1 MTALAV
7 IDKFKQELKLMQ
19 PHFAATLPR
28 SVSPEKFEAIVIA
41 AVSSNPKL
49 LECDRRTLWNACRQ
63 GAELGLSLNP
73 TLGEADILPVYNA
86 KSGKSDAQFRPR
98 YKGLM
103 KLATKSGEVT
113 SIRSVLVYENDVF
126 EVIEGLRPDIIHKPA
141 RGDRGEMTH
150 VYCVWNLKSQS
161 DPQFEVMD
169 REQVYKIRGRSSSKT
184 REGKVVGP
192 WVTDE
197 PEMWRKTVVRRA
209 SKYMPITCDDFQRAV
224 AVDNIAEGGGEFDI
238 TEEGEVI
245 DVTPIQDDEQE
256 YGTQVEDIEAS
267 IEDEPPV
274 EPAKPAAR
282 KKAAPAPAAAL
293 VDFGP
298 TDTWQTWCL
307 KAGNAVKALPKP
319 ERAAWGEAHEAMLV
333 EAHEVA
339 AKAVK
344 RIRELIAG
352 SD

>member
-7 IDKFKQELKLMQ
+7 IDQFKQELRLLQ

-28 SVSPEKFEAIVIA
+28 SVSPERFEAIVVA

-73 TLGEADILPVYNA
+73 TLGEADILPVWNS
-86 KSGKSDAQFRPR
+86 KTSKNDAQFRPR

-113 SIRSVLVYENDVF
+113 SIRSVLVHENDVF
-126 EVIEGLRPDIIHKPA
+126 EVVEGLRPDIIHKPS
-141 RGDRGEMTH
+141 RGDRGQMTH

-161 DPQFEVMD
+161 EPQFEVMD

-184 REGKVVGP
+184 REGKIVGP
-192 WVTDE
+192 WVSDE

-238 TEEGEVI
+238 TDGEVI
-245 DVTPIQDDEQE
+245 DLTPIADEEQE
-256 YGTQVEDIEAS
+256 YATQVDDIEAS
-267 IEDEPPV
+267 FEPEPEPV
-274 EPAKPAAR
+274 KPAR
-282 KKAAPAPAAAL
+282 KKAAAAQETPAAAL

-307 KAGNAVKALPKP
+307 KAGAAVKALEKP
-319 ERAAWGEAHEAMLV
+319 DRAAWGEAHEAMLV
-333 EAHEVA
+333 EAHEVS

-352 SD
+352 AD

>member
-1 MTALAV
+1 MALPTV
-7 IDKFKQELKLMQ
+7 IDTFKQELKLMA
-19 PHFAATLPR
+19 PNFAALLPA
-28 SVSPEKFEAIVIA
+28 SVSKEKFEALVIA
-41 AVSSNPKL
+41 AVANNPEL
-49 LECDRRTLWNACRQ
+49 LKCTRQSLWNACRQ

-73 TLGEADILPVYNA
+73 TLGEADILPAA
-86 KSGKSDAQFRPR
+86 KEAQFRPR

-103 KLATKSGEVT
+103 KLAMKSGEVT
-113 SIRSVLVYENDVF
+113 SIRSVLVYENDEF
-126 EVIEGLRPDIIHKPA
+126 EVVEGLRPNIIHKPA
-141 RGDRGEMTH
+141 RGNRGQMTH
-150 VYCVWNLKSQS
+150 VYCVWNLKSQP

-169 REQVYKIRGRSSSKT
+169 REQVYKVRGRSPS
-184 REGKVVGP
+184 GKSGRGP
-192 WVTDE
+192 WASDE

-245 DVTPIQDDEQE
+245 DVTPVQDDEQE

>member
-7 IDKFKQELKLMQ
+7 IDQFKQELRLLQ

-28 SVSPEKFEAIVIA
+28 NISPEKFEAIVIA

-49 LECDRRTLWNACRQ
+49 LACDRRTLWNACRQ

-73 TLGEADILPVYNA
+73 TLGEADILPVKNSKA
-86 KSGKSDAQFRPR
+86 NITEAQFRPR

-126 EVIEGLRPDIIHKPA
+126 EVVEGLRPDIIHKPA
-141 RGDRGEMTH
+141 RGDRGQMTH

-161 DPQFEVMD
+161 EPQFEVMD
-169 REQVYKIRGRSSSKT
+169 REQVYKIRGRSPSMFQGSIS
-184 REGKVVGP
+184 GP
-192 WVTDE
+192 WKTDE

-238 TEEGEVI
+238 TEDGEVI
-245 DVTPIQDDEQE
+245 DLTPVQDDEQE
-256 YGTQVEDIEAS
+256 YGTQVDAIEAS
-267 IEDEPPV
+267 FEDEPA
-274 EPAKPAAR
+274 PAKPAR

-307 KAGNAVKALPKP
+307 KAGAAVKALEKP
-319 ERAAWGEAHEAMLV
+319 ERAAWGDAHEAMLV
-333 EAHEVA
+333 EAYEVS

-352 SD
+352 AD